1 MLNLIR
7 KNKKNILY
15 FLSVFCSTT
24 TIILFYSF
32 SIETKKVNLE
42 PGFMKSSA
50 FKDDGILCKLDPNG
64 SCMREIFD
72 DFKLSKK
79 NILFFGNSQTG
90 AVNKFK
96 KNDISYVSIL
106 KNEIS
111 KRNKKIPIRGI
122 WFPNA
127 NLVEYNQLNNL
138 IKNCDIDNELLVI
151 PVFLDDMREQGIRDS
166 IKQYKEQKCFSNNLS
181 ETIKK
186 YEFGNLEISNNK
198 IKEKVLFL
206 GKLEALNKHLRLHIY
221 KLRNFVFNIKPES
234 IRGIKTIAYNENIS
248 ALKNILEERTINS
261 SRTIVYIPPL
271 LHFKSKKNI
280 PYDHREYKKFKTEIA
295 NLCKKYACNFY
306 NLETIVPDKFWGL
319 KSSTSLFKGKKEID
333 FMHFTS
339 TGHQII
345 ADEFIKILSA
355 YEI

>member
-1 MLNLIR
+1 MINLIR

-24 TIILFYSF
+24 TIIFFYSY
-32 SIETKKVNLE
+32 SIETKKVNLD
-42 PGFMKSSA
+42 PGFMKASS

-64 SCMREIFD
+64 SCIREIFD
-72 DFKLSKK
+72 DFKLSRK

-90 AVNKFK
+90 AVNNFK
-96 KNDISYVSIL
+96 TNDINYITNL
-106 KNEIS
+106 KNKLY

-127 NLVEYNQLNNL
+127 NLVEYNKLNNL
-138 IKNCDIDNELLVI
+138 IKNCDIHIELLVI
-151 PVFLDDMREQGIRDS
+151 PIFLDDMRQQEVRES
-166 IKQYKEQKCFSNNLS
+166 IKQYEEQECFSNNLS

-206 GKLEALNKHLRLHIY
+206 EKLEELNKHLRLHIY
-221 KLRNFVFNIKPES
+221 KLRNFIFNIKPES
-234 IRGIKTIAYNENIS
+234 IRGIKTVAYNKNIL
-248 ALKNILEERTINS
+248 ALKTILEERTINS
-261 SRTIVYIPPL
+261 KKTIVYIPPL

-280 PYDHREYKKFKTEIA
+280 PYDHKEYKNFKTEIA
-295 NLCKKYACNFY
+295 NLCKKYDCNFY
-306 NLETIVPDKFWGL
+306 NLETIVPDKFWGF
-319 KSSTSLFKGKKEID
+319 KSSTSLLRGTKEID

-355 YEI
+355 YGI

>member
-1 MLNLIR
+1 MINLIR
-7 KNKKNILY
+7 KHKKNILY
-15 FLSVFCSTT
+15 FLSVFCSAS
-24 TIILFYSF
+24 TIIFFYSY
-32 SIETKKVNLE
+32 SIETKKINLD
-42 PGFMKSSA
+42 PGFMGSIS
-50 FKDDGILCKLDPNG
+50 FKDDGILCKVG
-64 SCMREIFD
+64 SNSFCIKQIFD
-72 DFKLSKK
+72 DFKISKR

-90 AVNKFK
+90 AVNNFK
-96 KNDISYVSIL
+96 KNDINYVSNL

-111 KRNKKIPIRGI
+111 KKNRQNQIRGL

-138 IKNCDIDNELLVI
+138 IKSCDIYIELLVI
-151 PVFLDDMREQGIRDS
+151 PIFLDDMREQGVREEIT
-166 IKQYKEQKCFSNNLS
+166 KYKEQKCFSENLPK
-181 ETIKK
+181 TIKT
-186 YEFGNLEISNNK
+186 YELGNLEIFNNR

-206 GKLEALNKHLRLHIY
+206 RKLENLNKHLRLHIY

-234 IRGIKTIAYNENIS
+234 IRGIKRAAYNENIR

-261 SRTIVYIPPL
+261 TKTIVYIPPL

-280 PYDHREYKKFKTEIA
+280 PYDHREYKKFKAEIA
-295 NLCKKYACNFY
+295 NLCNKYACNFY
-306 NLETIVPDKFWGL
+306 NLETLVPDNFWGL
-319 KSSTSLFKGKKEID
+319 KSSTSLLRGTKEID

-355 YEI
+355 YGI